1 MAESTG
7 LKKEPK
13 QRRSRIS
20 QAKLVAAARKLM
32 AEHGYEGFT
41 LQQVSSTAGVSV
53 GSLYGRFTGKDE
65 LVHFV
70 HNTLLEE
77 MDAAHRALLQDPVW
91 DELPLQDIVPRLFD
105 GIAEILRDNAPLL
118 RAYMIRAINDPVI
131 SEAGSRSY
139 WQFSDGVVSLLMT
152 RANQLSTDDAEQV
165 FRYCVMSSYST
176 YGNFL
181 GLGSTR
187 GEINQV
193 GWSWIK
199 EETSRMLLAY
209 LGAHG
214 MQEMQ
219 N

>member
-70 HNTLLEE
+70 HKTLLEE
-77 MDAAHRALLQDPVW
+77 MDAAHQALLQDPVW
-91 DELPLQDIVPRLFD
+91 DELPLQNIVPRLFD

-118 RAYMIRAINDPVI
+118 RAYMIRAINDPII

-199 EETSRMLLAY
+199 EETNRMLLAY

-214 MQEMQ
+214 MQKMQ

>member
-13 QRRSRIS
+13 QRRSRLS
-20 QAKLVAAARKLM
+20 QAKVVAAARKLM

-53 GSLYGRFTGKDE
+53 GSIYGRFTGKDE

-70 HNTLLEE
+70 HRTLLDE
-77 MDAAHRALLQDPVW
+77 MDAAHRELLSDPVW
-91 DELPLQDIVPRLFD
+91 ADLPLQDIVPRLFD
-105 GIAEILRDNAPLL
+105 GIAEILRANAPLL

-131 SEAGSRSY
+131 SEAGSQSY
-139 WQFSDGVVSLLMT
+139 WQFIDGVVALLMT
-152 RANQLSTDDAEQV
+152 RADQLATDDAEQV

-193 GWSWIK
+193 NWSWIK
-199 EETSRMLLAY
+199 EETNRMLLAY

-214 MQEMQ
+214 MRKMQ